1 MVLTIHGG
9 SKLSG
14 SASRRGCVRQQNKK
28 IKKGSH
34 QDVRFELYLFESK
47 KDRKMMMIAFI
58 TMKSALV
65 PLIEGLYFQIS
76 NLRFQIID
84 GLRTHLLLFFVARKD
99 MFKGKSN
106 YVKISSHLLA
116 NKCVLCT
123 HIRIHICRNLV
134 HLDYSGPPGV
144 SSRPLSSHFFLLTSP
159 TPWQRAF
166 VCGAFA
172 GTVQVGISL
181 VAP

>member
-1 MVLTIHGG
+1 
-9 SKLSG
+9 
-14 SASRRGCVRQQNKK
+14 
-28 IKKGSH
+28 
-34 QDVRFELYLFESK
+34 
-47 KDRKMMMIAFI
+47 MMIAFI

-65 PLIEGLYFQIS
+65 TLIEGLYFQIS

-84 GLRTHLLLFFVARKD
+84 GLRSHLLLFFVARKD
-99 MFKGKSN
+99 IFKGKSS

-116 NKCVLCT
+116 YTYKCVLCT

-134 HLDYSGPPGV
+134 HLDSSGPPGV
-144 SSRPLSSHFFLLTSP
+144 SSRPMGSIFFLLTSP